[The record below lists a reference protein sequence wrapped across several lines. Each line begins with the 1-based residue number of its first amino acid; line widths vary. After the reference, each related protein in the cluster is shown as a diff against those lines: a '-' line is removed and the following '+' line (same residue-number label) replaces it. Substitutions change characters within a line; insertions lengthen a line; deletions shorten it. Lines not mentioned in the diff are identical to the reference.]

1 MIGKRIIPLLL
12 GFASLVSGCAT
23 GYQSASNPLVGW
35 MGGYWE
41 TRGPGDLIKVSFAG
55 NGFIERDKVSAY
67 LLYRCAEIAQRESK
81 QFFVLYEN
89 LPAAIADRRSSEK
102 SVGTIAGKPT
112 GYAYMLLLEQPNGY
126 VLSAEEVIARLKSQV
141 KPEAKS

>member
-1 MIGKRIIPLLL
+1 M
-12 GFASLVSGCAT
+12 
-23 GYQSASNPLVGW
+23 
-35 MGGYWE
+35 
-41 TRGPGDLIKVSFAG
+41 
-55 NGFIERDKVSAY
+55 
-67 LLYRCAEIAQRESK
+67 
-81 QFFVLYEN
+81 LYEN